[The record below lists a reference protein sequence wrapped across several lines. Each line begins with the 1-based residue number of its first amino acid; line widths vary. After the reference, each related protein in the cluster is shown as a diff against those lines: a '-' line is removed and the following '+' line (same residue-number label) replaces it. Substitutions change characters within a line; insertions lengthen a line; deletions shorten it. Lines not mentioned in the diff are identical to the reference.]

1 MSTLF
6 EMNTAVESVSYELT
20 TPENDYAIG
29 QIVDGVLQIET
40 IGTYVVTATVE
51 GTSDYS
57 SASQAITIV
66 IISPAG
72 SGEFDGEWVSI

>member
-6 EMNTAVESVSYELT
+6 EINTEVEAVSYELT

-29 QIVDGVLQIET
+29 QIVDGVLQIEA

-51 GTSDYS
+51 GTKDYS
-57 SASQAITIV
+57 SASQAITIE

-72 SGEFDGEWVSI
+72 SGEFEGEWVSI